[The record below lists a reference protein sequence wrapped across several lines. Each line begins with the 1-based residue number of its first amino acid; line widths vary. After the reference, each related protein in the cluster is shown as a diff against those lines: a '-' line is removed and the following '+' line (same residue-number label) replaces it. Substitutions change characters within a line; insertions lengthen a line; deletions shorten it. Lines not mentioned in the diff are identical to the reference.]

1 MKVGFVDLGIMGL
14 PTALNLA
21 TAGHSLVVYDKRAV
35 SEYVRAAGVIVKKT
49 LADVALQDDVII
61 VMVPDTQDV
70 EQALFAEDSLTSR
83 R

>member
-49 LADVALQDDVII
+49 LADVALQADVII